1 MLDVN
6 NVLPTLY
13 NDRKMKKFTSI
24 EIFSVENTIEKEQKK
39 RKIFSK
45 QMCVSSQKHRMK
57 KEEGATAAASHL
69 PSPWRNSVG
78 WSRKGRTGRD
88 SPRRFILQ

>member
-57 KEEGATAAASHL
+57 KEEGATAPTFSQRADAT
-69 PSPWRNSVG
+69 VV
-78 WSRKGRTGRD
+78 
-88 SPRRFILQ
+88 RRP